1 VSGSVRLT
9 QRIGSKDV
17 TSIHHAPQIIVLPPH
32 TPHLYE
38 FLEDTLMTEHWMD
51 ERGRPAE
58 FRAWLYEPY
67 RLRISNA
74 SLLRSATPS
83 PAAPHAGP
91 EGRS

>member
-1 VSGSVRLT
+1 MSGGVRLT

-17 TSIHHAPQIIVLPPH
+17 TSVHHGAETIVLPPH

-51 ERGRPAE
+51 EVGRPAE

-67 RLRISNA
+67 RQRISNA
-74 SLLRSATPS
+74 SLLRSAP
-83 PAAPHAGP
+83 PAGP

>member
-1 VSGSVRLT
+1 VSGGVRLT

-17 TSIHHAPQIIVLPPH
+17 TSVHYGAETIVLPPH

-38 FLEDTLMTEHWMD
+38 FLEDTLMTEHWTD
-51 ERGRPAE
+51 EGGRPAE

-83 PAAPHAGP
+83 AAAPRAGP
-91 EGRS
+91 EGSS